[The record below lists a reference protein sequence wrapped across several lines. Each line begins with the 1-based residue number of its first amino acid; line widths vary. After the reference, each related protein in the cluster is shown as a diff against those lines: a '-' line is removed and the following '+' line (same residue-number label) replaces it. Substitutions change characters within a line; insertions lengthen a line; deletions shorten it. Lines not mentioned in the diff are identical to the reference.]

1 MKTNQEDD
9 ELRDIVNELKGII
22 ALESNMVNLA
32 FDPYEDAVAKLKAR
46 DEHRDKVHLE
56 NYRWLL
62 GYYTFPVSEPGARY
76 NWRTE
81 LRERIPESMQ
91 ANLYPS
97 REEYAAYSKGGDRE

>member
-46 DEHRDKVHLE
+46 DEHRDKVHL
-56 NYRWLL
+56 
-62 GYYTFPVSEPGARY
+62 
-76 NWRTE
+76 
-81 LRERIPESMQ
+81 
-91 ANLYPS
+91 
-97 REEYAAYSKGGDRE
+97 